1 MVTSYLLRLVL
12 YFAIF
17 LSSSTV
23 SQAIS
28 LKPIHFSGATGAI
41 MMNTPPFCKRVFVS
55 RKDTFLR
62 RRLFVPAKP
71 YGNCVLVCIT

>member
-28 LKPIHFSGATGAI
+28 LILHRRSRRDPL
-41 MMNTPPFCKRVFVS
+41 RVGV
-55 RKDTFLR
+55 
-62 RRLFVPAKP
+62 
-71 YGNCVLVCIT
+71 

>member
-1 MVTSYLLRLVL
+1 MVTSCLLRLVL

-28 LKPIHFSGATGAI
+28 LTQTKES
-41 MMNTPPFCKRVFVS
+41 MQ
-55 RKDTFLR
+55 
-62 RRLFVPAKP
+62 LFAEEVLPAFR
-71 YGNCVLVCIT
+71 

>member
-28 LKPIHFSGATGAI
+28 LKGGEDPRRSLLLYRSPICYFIFGRG
-41 MMNTPPFCKRVFVS
+41 
-55 RKDTFLR
+55 
-62 RRLFVPAKP
+62 
-71 YGNCVLVCIT
+71 VL